1 MIYTINLK
9 IRGMKKIFNHNDW
22 VQVGFKL
29 TREQKQILKRKAH
42 YNEMTISEYI
52 RAKTIH
58 NDE

>member
-1 MIYTINLK
+1 
-9 IRGMKKIFNHNDW
+9 MKKIFNHNDW